1 MIDRRIGRVLISQ
14 KITPECLMELV
25 HKDLYILDKH
35 YNFYA
40 DEIELIAVHDSFD
53 PISAGEE
60 IPEYT
65 VCVTM
70 LDHIH
75 MQGPFF
81 YYIRRNNNESGIR
94 RQG

>member
-1 MIDRRIGRVLISQ
+1 MLSRKIGRIFISQ
-14 KITPECLMELV
+14 TVPEYLIELAQ
-25 HKDLYILDKH
+25 KDLYILDKIYDF
-35 YNFYA
+35 YN
-40 DEIELIAVHDSFD
+40 DRLELIVIHDSFD
-53 PISAGEE
+53 LVPNEEE

-81 YYIRRNNNESGIR
+81 YYIRGNNNESGIR

>member
-1 MIDRRIGRVLISQ
+1 
-14 KITPECLMELV
+14 MELV
-25 HKDLYILDKH
+25 HRDLYILDKH
-35 YNFYA
+35 YNFYS
-40 DEIELIAVHDSFD
+40 DEIELIAIHDSFD
-53 PISAGEE
+53 PIFTGEVV
-60 IPEYT
+60 PEYT

-81 YYIRRNNNESGIR
+81 YYVRRNNNESGIR